1 MESLFL
7 LLPVSFLFVIG
18 IGIALYWA
26 VFSGQFDDT
35 EENGKSILEDNDSNH
50 T

>member
-7 LLPVSFLFVIG
+7 LLSISFLFVVG
-18 IGIALYWA
+18 IGIALFWA

-35 EENGKSILEDNDSNH
+35 EENGQSILKDNDSH
-50 T
+50 HK